1 MPLAVLLGLAA
12 GLIGPALGL
21 AAGLLR
27 PARSVVTGR
36 WLALGVIVAE
46 NPARR
51 GVAISANDYRGVA
64 VLGVGE
70 KLTETMAIEN
80 YIGELYGGP
89 EFVGAT
95 LETRA
100 KIQMVYSAIT
110 DIFNS
115 TRDPLMKDGNYA
127 QIFEDK
133 FEQYGEIDF
142 KLESLSK
149 MLGTQDYIFGKP
161 TLVDFKLAFT
171 LELCAHLLKPIG
183 MQHHLEK
190 YKNLVDLKDR
200 IRSLAGV
207 KERIEASKGMW
218 YVYQGVIKVDLILD
232 A

>member
-1 MPLAVLLGLAA
+1 MELGYWDLKGRAEVSRWLLAYFKVDYKDTMHPLKDANSWFADKKYKLGLEIPNLPY
-12 GLIGPALGL
+12 LIHG
-21 AAGLLR
+21 
-27 PARSVVTGR
+27 
-36 WLALGVIVAE
+36 
-46 NPARR
+46 
-51 GVAISANDYRGVA
+51 DF
-64 VLGVGE
+64 

-100 KIQMVYSAIT
+100 NIQMVYSAIT

-161 TLVDFKLAFT
+161 SLVDFKLAFT